1 MLKSN
6 SATRRRGEAAETR
19 RKMIETSDR
28 MANREMNSSE
38 NKSPRLRVCA
48 SARLVILLACCI
60 LSFACRY
67 DMQDQPRYKAHKKN
81 DFFKDG
87 KAMRELPEGTVPRG
101 FLREDKAFY
110 TGKTETGNGQ
120 QTTAATP
127 AATPMM
133 DASGNTLV
141 TDFTGLVSEFPLPVT
156 KELIDRGEQRYKVFC
171 IVCHGPVGNGDG
183 MIVRRG
189 FSKPPTYNDDRLRNA
204 PVGHFYNVI
213 TNGQGKMGSYASQI
227 PPADRWA
234 IVAYIR
240 ALQISQNP
248 TGNMQMTSTNT
259 NTTAAPTATTPANA
273 PNSSIAGGAR

>member
-1 MLKSN
+1 MSKNNPPQAEVKRKKEKGKSKTRFFTFAFCLFTF
-6 SATRRRGEAAETR
+6 SLAT
-19 RKMIETSDR
+19 
-28 MANREMNSSE
+28 
-38 NKSPRLRVCA
+38 
-48 SARLVILLACCI
+48 
-60 LSFACRY
+60 ACRY
-67 DMQDQPRYKAHKKN
+67 DMQDQPRYKAHKQS

-87 KAMRELPEGTVPRG
+87 KAMRELPEGTVARG

-110 TGKTETGNGQ
+110 AGKTDGGQ
-120 QTTAATP
+120 NAAPAQSASTPQT
-127 AATPMM
+127 

-141 TDFTGLVSEFPLPVT
+141 TDFSGLVSEFPVPVT
-156 KELIDRGEQRYKVFC
+156 KELVDRGEQRYKVFC

-213 TNGQGKMGSYASQI
+213 TVGQGKMNSYASQI

-240 ALQISQNP
+240 ALQVSQNP
-248 TGNMQMTSTNT
+248 NG
-259 NTTAAPTATTPANA
+259 
-273 PNSSIAGGAR
+273 AGGAQTNQPNGANPNAPTMNNANPSAATETHGGARQ